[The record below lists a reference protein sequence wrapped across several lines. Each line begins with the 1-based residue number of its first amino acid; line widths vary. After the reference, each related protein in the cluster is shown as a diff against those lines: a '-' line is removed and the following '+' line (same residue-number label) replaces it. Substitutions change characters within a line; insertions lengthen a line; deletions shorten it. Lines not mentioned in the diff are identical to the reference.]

1 VKRLIALRDM
11 LRASRSACRPACGRT
26 CGVPPIFAFLLVLLA
41 APLAAQPSPRLVTDL
56 SQSRIDISYRF
67 AGAELLIFGAIQYP
81 GGRIPAEP
89 PGIAVVLRGPTD
101 PITVRKKARVAGIWV
116 NTEAL
121 RFESTPGFYAV
132 ATTRPVRD
140 LLDERNAAIYEIG
153 LKHLQLS
160 PATAADPE
168 TTRSFQDGLVKLR
181 TGEQLF
187 VEQPYGVQV
196 TDRILYRA
204 RLPVPSAVPVG
215 NYQAEIYLIG
225 NGPDGKGKVLAR
237 STAPVIIDK
246 SGFERA
252 IYLFAHEHS
261 FLYGLAAIAL
271 ALGMGWAA
279 GQIGR
284 QRS

>member
-1 VKRLIALRDM
+1 MKIVFSPLEA
-11 LRASRSACRPACGRT
+11 LRASRSAFRPACGRT
-26 CGVPPIFAFLLVLLA
+26 CGVPPFLAFLLLLLA
-41 APLAAQPSPRLVTDL
+41 GPLAAQSPRLVTDL

-81 GGRIPAEP
+81 GGRVPAEP

-116 NTEAL
+116 NTQAL

-132 ATTRPVRD
+132 ATTKPVRD

-153 LKHLQLS
+153 LNHLQLS
-160 PATAADPE
+160 PATAADAE
-168 TTRSFQDGLVKLR
+168 TTRLFQDGLIKLR
-181 TGEQLF
+181 TNEQLF
-187 VEQPYGVQV
+187 LEQPYGVQV
-196 TDRILYRA
+196 TDKVLYRA
-204 RLPVPSAVPVG
+204 RIPIPSAVPVG

-225 NGPDGKGKVLAR
+225 NDSQGRGRVLAR

-246 SGFERA
+246 SGFERG
-252 IYLFAHEHS
+252 IYVFAQDHS
-261 FLYGLAAIAL
+261 FLYGLLAIAL

>member
-1 VKRLIALRDM
+1 MK
-11 LRASRSACRPACGRT
+11 
-26 CGVPPIFAFLLVLLA
+26 AFGFILLLLA
-41 APLAAQPSPRLVTDL
+41 AALPAAAQPSPRLVTDL

-81 GGRIPAEP
+81 GGRVPAEP
-89 PGIAVVLRGPTD
+89 PGIAVVLRGPTE
-101 PITVRKKARVAGIWV
+101 PITVRKKARIAGVWV
-116 NTEAL
+116 NTQAL
-121 RFESTPGFYAV
+121 RFESAPGFYAV
-132 ATTRPVRD
+132 ATTKPVRD

-153 LKHLQLS
+153 LNHLQLS
-160 PATAADPE
+160 PATAADAE
-168 TTRSFQDGLVKLR
+168 TTRLFQDGLVKLR
-181 TGEQLF
+181 TSEQLF
-187 VEQPYGVQV
+187 LEQPYGVQV
-196 TDRILYRA
+196 TDKVLYRA
-204 RLPVPSAVPVG
+204 RIPIPSAVPVG

-225 NGPDGKGKVLAR
+225 NDSQGLGRVLAR

-252 IYLFAHEHS
+252 IYVFAQKHS
-261 FLYGLAAIAL
+261 FLYGLLAIAL